1 MLYQLINHRPAK
13 PARRAEDEGLA
24 MGRRHQQSG
33 LRVIFDYFPNIIEI
47 DLHVQLYYSTVV
59 KGKKRVK

>member
-24 MGRRHQQSG
+24 MGRRHQRS
-33 LRVIFDYFPNIIEI
+33 LVAASDVRIFS
-47 DLHVQLYYSTVV
+47 QYYCAHRASILLV
-59 KGKKRVK
+59 GD